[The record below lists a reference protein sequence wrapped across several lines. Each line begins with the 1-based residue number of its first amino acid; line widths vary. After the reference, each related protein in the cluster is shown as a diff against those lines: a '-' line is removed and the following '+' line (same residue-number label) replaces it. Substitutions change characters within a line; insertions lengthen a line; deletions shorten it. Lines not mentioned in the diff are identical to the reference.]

1 MRFQQSCV
9 DMSSIQ
15 AALTVRKALSQ
26 LFPQIIQRLPGAG
39 EDELLVEA

>member
-1 MRFQQSCV
+1 M
-9 DMSSIQ
+9 
-15 AALTVRKALSQ
+15 VRTALSQ